1 MPRAHRDGDTRY
13 CTAVTIVTNQS
24 TVFVNDK
31 LWAVEGDECSH
42 GGGPL
47 KAKFPP
53 KNVNVEDK
61 LVIVSPSADTAFS
74 PDGYGHPPAGGGGG
88 DDPANASGDVWV
100 YEAAAGGG

>member
-24 TVFVNDK
+24 TVFVNNK
-31 LWAVEGDECSH
+31 LWSVEGDGCSH

-53 KNVNVEDK
+53 KNIQVENI
-61 LVIVSPSADTAFS
+61 LVIVSPSGDTAS
-74 PDGYGHPPAGGGGG
+74 APDRAGHPPAGGGGG
-88 DDPANASGDVWV
+88 DDPANASPDVWV
-100 YEAAAGGG
+100 YEGAPGGG